1 MQAHTYTCI
10 RAPSCTTHAYKTNK
24 LTNQP
29 TNQQTNKQTH
39 THTDTETVSHFTSA
53 VPNFFVALGREVLDA
68 FVAIG
73 SCSIHVNGFPA
84 YL

>member
-1 MQAHTYTCI
+1 MHT
-10 RAPSCTTHAYKTNK
+10 CTIVHHTRIQNKQTNK
-24 LTNQP
+24 PTNQP